1 MIKDEDFRA
10 MLKVFHG
17 AVKEIVELETSMQ
30 RRGVVLEWIEVMG
43 HFDRS
48 LAGIITEKDIE
59 KRRKMVAE
67 FEENLKEFG
76 L

>member
-1 MIKDEDFRA
+1 MIKDEDFVA
-10 MLKVFHG
+10 ILKVFHG
-17 AVKEIVELETSMQ
+17 AVKEIAELQTSHE
-30 RRGVVLEWIEVMG
+30 RRGVVLEWIQVMG

-48 LAGIITEKDIE
+48 LAGIITENDLE
-59 KRRKMVAE
+59 KRRTMVKQ

>member
-1 MIKDEDFRA
+1 MIKDEDFKA

-17 AVKEIVELETSMQ
+17 AVKEITELETSYE
-30 RRGVVLEWIEVMG
+30 RRGVVLEWIQVME

-48 LAGIITEKDIE
+48 LAGIINEKDVV